1 MGTLKCFLSSSLFVS
16 LLLMVQRSCVRQ
28 REGRSFFANSSQ
40 SQDGTLEPNVLS
52 RSVSAV
58 REILRSCVHAG
69 APPGSFYTKIFFFLI
84 EDASPA
90 TSCFLSGEDTV
101 KINHVHS
108 ALCAKFFFRDPSADP
123 DSWLSECRL
132 YHSVVWVHPSI
143 LIPQWFSY
151 DLNRV
156 QFSAPDCRAF
166 FPQRKEILH
175 IRSI

>member
-1 MGTLKCFLSSSLFVS
+1 M
-16 LLLMVQRSCVRQ
+16 RR
-28 REGRSFFANSSQ
+28 REGCSFFMNSSR

-58 REILRSCVHAG
+58 REILRLCVHAG

-90 TSCFLSGEDTV
+90 TSCFLSSQDTMQ
-101 KINHVHS
+101 INHVLS
-108 ALCAKFFFRDPSADP
+108 GLCAKFFFRDPSADSNRCLWFWFIP
-123 DSWLSECRL
+123 
-132 YHSVVWVHPSI
+132 PS

-151 DLNRV
+151 DLNPV
-156 QFSAPDCRAF
+156 QFCAPDCRAF
-166 FPQRKEILH
+166 FSQRKEILH